1 MDDAKARQ
9 AIQEHADAVVAGDFD
24 RVVADFTEGLRPQ
37 VPQIA
42 QLLPQPVESA
52 EVLSVEPGEDEA
64 VAQIKYS
71 GGGKD
76 VTIRSRWRE
85 EGDGTPRIVHGE
97 PVS

>member
-42 QLLPQPVESA
+42 QVLPQPVESA
-52 EVLSVEPGEDEA
+52 QVLSVEPGSDEA
-64 VAQIKYS
+64 VAQIQYS

-76 VTIRSRWRE
+76 VTIRTRWRE
-85 EGDGTPRIVHGE
+85 EPDGATRIVHGE
-97 PVS
+97 PV